1 MNSGQGKFAGARASL
16 LALGVGIVAV
26 GCGQSQAPA
35 AVAAQATPTPVSTAG
50 AQPTPTPASTLAP
63 RAAEA
68 PATDPALAADPA
80 LQRAHAVLAR
90 VPLIDGHNDLPWTI
104 REDKQ
109 APGDVAAYDLRAATT
124 GHTDLPRLRAGKLG
138 AQFWSVYV
146 PGDRPAGDMVRLQ
159 LEQIDLARRIIA
171 QYPDDLALA
180 GTADEV
186 EQVFRSGRIASLLGA
201 EGGHTLANSLGT
213 LRAYYALGVRYLTLT
228 HNVHT
233 DWADCAVL
241 PPRHAGL
248 TPFGEEVVREMNRL
262 GMLVDLSHVSPA
274 TMDDALRVSEAPVIF
289 SHSSARA
296 ITDVARNVPD
306 DILKRVAEN
315 DGIVMVTFL
324 PAYVSIAANEARE
337 ARRKAR
343 AEAAKIADP
352 EARARR
358 QAELDA
364 QPQPRATLA
373 QVADHVEHVRRVAGV
388 DHVGLGSDFDGMGAV
403 PVGLEDVSRYPY
415 LLAELARRGWTDE
428 ELEKL
433 AGRNLL
439 RVLRAAEAVAKQ
451 LQQTRP
457 PSLATFSP
465 GDVKP

>member
-1 MNSGQGKFAGARASL
+1 M
-16 LALGVGIVAV
+16 
-26 GCGQSQAPA
+26 
-35 AVAAQATPTPVSTAG
+35 STG
-50 AQPTPTPASTLAP
+50 AQTTPTPASTLAAPP
-63 RAAEA
+63 RAADP

-104 REDKQ
+104 REDKL

-241 PPRHAGL
+241 PPRHDGL

-324 PAYVSIAANEARE
+324 PAYVSMAANEARE

-358 QAELDA
+358 QAEIDA

-439 RVLRAAEAVAKQ
+439 RVLRAAEAVAKR
-451 LQQTRP
+451 LQQTRR